1 MNCDTDNIKIDHRAR
16 KRIREVKRKARPG
29 KFLTYMF

>member
-1 MNCDTDNIKIDHRAR
+1 MTDKWELDHRDK

-29 KFLTYMF
+29 KENGTCDL